1 MTSPRTTSSPTPP
14 RSRRACSDPVGNGP
28 SNTPVDGR
36 GCGVCDNRDRYGYGS
51 SVCGRCNRCHGCG
64 STNNGI
70 GPIQS
75 VYFGGKW
82 VVRKIGEAVAGGG
95 GGAKDKD
102 WGVAE
107 PGK

>member
-1 MTSPRTTSSPTPP
+1 M
-14 RSRRACSDPVGNGP
+14 
-28 SNTPVDGR
+28 
-36 GCGVCDNRDRYGYGS
+36 CDNRDRYGYGS

-102 WGVAE
+102 GRTPLKWAARNGHQAVVRLLQ
-107 PGK
+107 PLSTTLPHF